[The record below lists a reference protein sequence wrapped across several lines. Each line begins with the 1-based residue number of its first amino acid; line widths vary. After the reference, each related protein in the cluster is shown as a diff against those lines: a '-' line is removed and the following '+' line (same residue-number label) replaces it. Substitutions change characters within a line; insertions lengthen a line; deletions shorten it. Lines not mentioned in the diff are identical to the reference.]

1 MTDGFS
7 YSVSVNEAITDV
19 NLWRII
25 INGYP
30 YKSIQ
35 ELGCNNKQEAFT
47 ATKQAIYCYIHG
59 NNPNDYTAIG
69 EAGVRT
75 LKALKQIVTNANNS
89 TEVKVG
95 SNITIQSKEGLFK
108 QDSIDKNYVSK
119 TYEIKA
125 NASYKDYEVSL
136 ESINKQSLP
145 EGIKIRRKK

>member
-1 MTDGFS
+1 MWFQFIMLNIKKMELAILHIVQIKQNHGVTDGFS

-59 NNPNDYTAIG
+59 NNPNDYQAIG
-69 EAGVRT
+69 EAGQRT
-75 LKALKQIVTNANNS
+75 LNALNKILQDAKNS
-89 TEVKVG
+89 K
-95 SNITIQSKEGLFK
+95 
-108 QDSIDKNYVSK
+108 
-119 TYEIKA
+119 
-125 NASYKDYEVSL
+125 
-136 ESINKQSLP
+136 
-145 EGIKIRRKK
+145 

>member
-59 NNPNDYTAIG
+59 NNPNDYQAIG
-69 EAGVRT
+69 EAGQRT
-75 LKALKQIVTNANNS
+75 LNALNKILQDGKN
-89 TEVKVG
+89 
-95 SNITIQSKEGLFK
+95 SKETQISNNIKINRKADTFK
-108 QDSIDKNYVSK
+108 VDNINKECVSK
-119 TYEIKA
+119 IYSIKA
-125 NASYKDYEVSL
+125 
-136 ESINKQSLP
+136 
-145 EGIKIRRKK
+145 GTGRRGGGVG